1 MDKRKKGR
9 TTSKIFV
16 LDTSVILFDHLAIK
30 NFQEHDIVI
39 PITVLEE
46 LDQFK
51 KGNDTV
57 NFEARQFIRFID
69 GISLGQN
76 LNNWV
81 KISDDKK
88 SLLKVFMEVHVSQSI
103 DATKI
108 FGDKKNDHLILNATL
123 STRNSFPDRQ
133 VILVSKDVNLR
144 IKARSLGLLSEDYE
158 TGKVKDVEGLYKGIT
173 QMEWDKS
180 DIIEKFHSHQK
191 INYTEVLNAE
201 PECNHF
207 FIFKNQKNS
216 ALAVYNKQTGD

>member
-57 NFEARQFIRFID
+57 NFESRQFIRFID

-81 KISDDKK
+81 KISDDKMYNIIE
-88 SLLKVFMEVHVSQSI
+88 FF
-103 DATKI
+103 KI
-108 FGDKKNDHLILNATL
+108 NTENLVNIFPNIILNSVNYKNVSIPSYWGSQL
-123 STRNSFPDRQ
+123 S
-133 VILVSKDVNLR
+133 
-144 IKARSLGLLSEDYE
+144 A
-158 TGKVKDVEGLYKGIT
+158 
-173 QMEWDKS
+173 
-180 DIIEKFHSHQK
+180 
-191 INYTEVLNAE
+191 
-201 PECNHF
+201 
-207 FIFKNQKNS
+207 
-216 ALAVYNKQTGD
+216 

>member
-1 MDKRKKGR
+1 
-9 TTSKIFV
+9 
-16 LDTSVILFDHLAIK
+16 
-30 NFQEHDIVI
+30 
-39 PITVLEE
+39 
-46 LDQFK
+46 
-51 KGNDTV
+51 
-57 NFEARQFIRFID
+57 
-69 GISLGQN
+69 
-76 LNNWV
+76 
-81 KISDDKK
+81 
-88 SLLKVFMEVHVSQSI
+88 MEVHVPQSI

-207 FIFKNQKNS
+207 FIFKNHMY
-216 ALAVYNKQTGD
+216 L